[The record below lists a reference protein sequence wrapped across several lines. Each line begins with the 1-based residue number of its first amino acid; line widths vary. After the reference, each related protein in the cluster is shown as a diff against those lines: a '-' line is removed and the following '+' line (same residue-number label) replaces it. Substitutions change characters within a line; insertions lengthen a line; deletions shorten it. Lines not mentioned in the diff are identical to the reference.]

1 MGPAATG
8 GIPRGPVLHRERLLG
23 VPLQLCQI
31 VERIGPVQLTSMDQ
45 AHERIADS
53 SAVQRLIEE
62 CVFAVEDGFLQGA
75 LDDVIGR
82 LGRPVA

>member
-1 MGPAATG
+1 MK
-8 GIPRGPVLHRERLLG
+8 
-23 VPLQLCQI
+23 
-31 VERIGPVQLTSMDQ
+31 
-45 AHERIADS
+45 RIADS
-53 SAVQRLIEE
+53 GAVQRLIEE